1 MCQGFRSSGLLT
13 VEVNGLYHEKASSKV
28 FQVTQFGIDF
38 ISLNSIVV
46 CVFEGT
52 NMQSNG
58 KKGESAFCPVGENEA
73 LPADM
78 PTLSSL
84 SAFGK
89 IKTTNVAKLTLTPEI
104 RFSEGKHK
112 NKLKPKGKILKKTL
126 KRLLA
131 KR

>member
-1 MCQGFRSSGLLT
+1 M
-13 VEVNGLYHEKASSKV
+13 YHEKASSKV

-38 ISLNSIVV
+38 ISFNSIVI
-46 CVFEGT
+46 CVLEGP
-52 NMQSNG
+52 NMQSSG
-58 KKGESAFCPVGENEA
+58 KKGERAFCPVGENEP
-73 LPADM
+73 LPADR

-84 SAFGK
+84 SPFGK

-126 KRLLA
+126 KRMLA

>member
-1 MCQGFRSSGLLT
+1 M
-13 VEVNGLYHEKASSKV
+13 EVNGLYHEKASSKV

-38 ISLNSIVV
+38 ISFNSIVI
-46 CVFEGT
+46 CVLEGP
-52 NMQSNG
+52 NMQSSG
-58 KKGESAFCPVGENEA
+58 KKGESAFCPVGENEP
-73 LPADM
+73 LPADR

-84 SAFGK
+84 SPFGK

-126 KRLLA
+126 KRMLA